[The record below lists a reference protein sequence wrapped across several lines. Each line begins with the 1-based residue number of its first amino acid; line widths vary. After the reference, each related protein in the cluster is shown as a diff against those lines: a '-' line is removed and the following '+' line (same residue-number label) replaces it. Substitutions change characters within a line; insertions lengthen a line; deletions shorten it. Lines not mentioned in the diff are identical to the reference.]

1 VVNPLRS
8 NVAAF
13 LESERK
19 RRKLFHQDMAALLRS
34 SQGQGLSYRTYIQTC
49 RQNNNVTLRTL
60 EFMARALGVSIAAM
74 LAGDAKI
81 ENWAHALGDDD
92 IRRRLADVI
101 NNERLERGLL
111 RKEMAELLGVAQ
123 MTYIKLERGQGN
135 ISVDTIAGIAGA
147 LQRDPSTFLFR
158 GPRKQREISR
168 AQRSQ

>member
-1 VVNPLRS
+1 MRAHRFIKRDEEGAVVNPLRS

-34 SQGQGLSYRTYIQTC
+34 GEGLSYRTYIQTC
-49 RQNNNVTLRTL
+49 RRNNNVTLRTL
-60 EFMARALGVSIAAM
+60 ESMARALGVSIAAM

-81 ENWAHALGDDD
+81 EDWAHALGDDD

-101 NNERLERGLL
+101 NNERLNRRLL
-111 RKEMAELLGVAQ
+111 RKEMAELMGVAQ

-147 LQRDPSTFLFR
+147 LERDPATFLFR
-158 GPRKQREISR
+158 GP
-168 AQRSQ
+168 